1 MGTKS
6 MVRVLVVEDKESFRQ
21 YIKEVLKKEKHEVF
35 DTEHGKEAL
44 GLFKKYH
51 FDLVLLDLRL
61 PGIDGITVAKEMKK
75 IDSTVPIIILTAYG
89 TIDNAVTAMK
99 LGIFD
104 FIEKPVDPDRLVML
118 VNRALREQELIRENV
133 VLREELSR
141 RHGFT
146 RIIGKSQGLCDA
158 AMLAKKVARSDATVL
173 LTGESGTGKELF
185 AHAIHDLSLRKDNPF
200 VAVNCAAIPTELFEN
215 ELFGSEK
222 GAFTGAHKRKIGMVE
237 LAHQSTLFLDEVGSI
252 PPAIQ
257 SKFLRFLQ
265 EKTFNRLGG
274 AEELG
279 VDARVIAATNRNLLR
294 EVEVGNFREDL
305 YYRLSIFPIELPP
318 LRKRK
323 DDILLLADYF
333 INRYCKELRKDKM
346 KLVPEAKK
354 IFKNYRWPG
363 NIREL
368 QNIIE
373 RAVILT
379 EGNSI
384 KQEDIGIKESLEGVE
399 EEIELADDMT
409 LKEAAAIGKM
419 IAEKKLIAKALLQTG
434 GNKSKAA
441 KMLRMS
447 YKTLLERIKEYG
459 L

>member
-1 MGTKS
+1 MIRT
-6 MVRVLVVEDKESFRQ
+6 LIVEDKESFRH
-21 YIKEVLKKEKHEVF
+21 YIREVLKKEHHEVF
-35 DTEHGKEAL
+35 EAAQGNEAL
-44 GLFKKYH
+44 ELFGKYH

-61 PGIDGITVAKEMKK
+61 PGKDGIAVTKEMKK
-75 IDSTVPIIILTAYG
+75 IDHTIPIIILTAYG
-89 TIDNAVTAMK
+89 TVDNAVTAMK

-118 VNRALREQELIRENV
+118 VNRALREQQLIRENV

-158 AMLAKKVARSDATVL
+158 AMLAKKVARSDSTVL
-173 LTGESGTGKELF
+173 LTGESGTGKELL
-185 AHAIHDLSLRKDNPF
+185 AHAIHDLSLRKENPF
-200 VAVNCAAIPTELFEN
+200 IAVNCAAIPAELFEN

-237 LAHQSTLFLDEVGSI
+237 VAHQSTLFLDEVSSI
-252 PPAIQ
+252 PLGIQ

-265 EKTFNRLGG
+265 EKTFTRLGG
-274 AEELG
+274 NEELG
-279 VDARVIAATNRNLLR
+279 VDVRVIAATNRNLIR
-294 EVEVGNFREDL
+294 EVGSGNFREDL
-305 YYRLSIFPIELPP
+305 YYRLSVFPIELPP

-323 DDILLLADYF
+323 GDILLLADYF
-333 INRYCKELRKDKM
+333 INRYCKELRKKKM
-346 KLVPEAKK
+346 KLMPEAEKML
-354 IFKNYRWPG
+354 KNYRWPG

-384 KQEDIGIKESLEGVE
+384 SPEDIGTRESLEGVE
-399 EEIELADDMT
+399 EEIELAEDMT
-409 LKEAAAIGKM
+409 LKEAAAMGRVV
-419 IAEKKLIAKALLQTG
+419 AEKKLIAKVLLKTG
-434 GNKSKAA
+434 GNKTKAA
-441 KMLRMS
+441 KLLGMS
-447 YKTLLERIKEYG
+447 YKTLLKRIKGYG